1 LDETGKKRKARI
13 IRLGQSGD
21 FQKDVQTAADILLS
35 GGLVVCPTE
44 SVYGLAVDAA
54 NEEAV
59 KRLFLVKRRQPG
71 LPILI
76 LLPSA
81 EALSKYAA
89 HIPSVARRLIE
100 EFWPGG
106 LTIVFEA
113 RQTVSSLLTAGTGK
127 IGVRL
132 SIHPVATALAQAAG
146 AAITGTSANM
156 SGFPACCNAKEVLRV
171 FEEKV
176 DLVLDCGEVKGGGGS
191 TILDVT
197 FDPPRILRDGMI
209 DRVRLKKF
217 LSAKI

>member
-1 LDETGKKRKARI
+1 MDETGKKRKTRI
-13 IRLGQSGD
+13 IRLGQPGG
-21 FQKDVQTAADILLS
+21 FQKAVQTAADILLS

-59 KRLFLVKRRQPG
+59 KRLFLVKKRQTG

-89 HIPSVARRLIE
+89 KIPLVARRLIE

-106 LTIVFEA
+106 LTMVFEA

-132 SIHPVATALAQAAG
+132 SSHPVATALAQAAG
-146 AAITGTSANM
+146 VPITGTSANM
-156 SGFPACCNAKEVLRV
+156 SGFPACCNAEEVLHA
-171 FEEKV
+171 FEKNV
-176 DLVLDCGEVKGGGGS
+176 DLVLDCGEVKGGPGS

-197 FDPPRILRDGMI
+197 FDPPRILRHGMI
-209 DRVRLKKF
+209 DRARLKKF